1 MERQPRQGLGL
12 EHRSWKLRLA
22 QTLAR
27 TRVDLSFALVDALLI
42 IVAYSA
48 ALVLRFMDLEGVP
61 ADWLHGFLIALPIIL
76 LVHLSFNV
84 VFGAYGH
91 VWKYASVEEAMRL
104 VAATSVSLLVLLA
117 GLVEYRHLSGGEE
130 GLIPLMVLA
139 VGAGLTLGGM
149 GAVRFRARLFS
160 FRRHGEEPE
169 PERTLVVGTGRVA
182 ADLVRHAGSQI
193 KVLAFVGHDGEPVSS
208 RRLAGLPVIGSLDDI
223 PEFVEWLGVSQVVIA
238 APLDDQALRRLVDG
252 CMDSDVRLRIVPGI
266 DDVLADG
273 ATLRDAR
280 DLQIAD
286 LLPRQP
292 VSTDL
297 ARVDAILH
305 DKRILVTGA
314 GGSIG
319 AEIVQQVLQA
329 GPEMVLAL
337 DNDETHLFNADLQ
350 WSSDIAHPVLCDI
363 RDLGAL
369 RSLIS
374 STRPQVVFHAAAHK
388 HVPLLESFPQ
398 EAAKTNVLG
407 TANLL
412 EALADTDIE
421 QFVLISTDKA
431 VDPTSAMGA
440 SKRFAELLVQS
451 AATDGRPGVY
461 SAVRFGNVL
470 GSRGSVVPTFMH
482 QIQHGGPV
490 TVSDPRME
498 RYFMTVS
505 EAVQLVLQASALA
518 SGGEV
523 FVLDMGEPVRIVDLA
538 RRMIRLAGLVPG
550 RDVDV
555 EVIGARPGEKIRE
568 ILSLQPL
575 QPSAHPKI
583 RIATPPFPDAGTLGS
598 AVHELASLIERDDLP
613 GVRSMLDSMAWQN
626 WATHVR
632 VDLDALEES
641 KHEAM

>member
-1 MERQPRQGLGL
+1 MERTPRQGLGL

-48 ALVLRFMDLEGVP
+48 ALVLRFIDLEGVP
-61 ADWLHGFLIALPIIL
+61 SDWLHGFLLALPIIL
-76 LVHLSFNV
+76 IVHLGFNV
-84 VFGAYGH
+84 AFGAYGH
-91 VWKYASVEEAMRL
+91 VWMYASVEEAMRL
-104 VAATSVSLLVLLA
+104 VAAASMSLAVLLA
-117 GLVEYRHLSGGEE
+117 GLLEYRHLSGGDE

-149 GAVRFRARLFS
+149 GAVRFRTRLFS
-160 FRRHGEEPE
+160 FRRHGEDAE
-169 PERTLVVGTGRVA
+169 PERTLVVGTGRAA

-193 KVLAFVGHDGEPVSS
+193 EVLAFVGHSGEPESP
-208 RRLAGLPVIGSLDDI
+208 RRLAGLPVIGSLDEI
-223 PEFVEWLGVSQVVIA
+223 PELVEWLDVSQVVIA
-238 APLDDQALRRLVDG
+238 APLDDQALRGLVDG

-266 DDVLADG
+266 DDVLADT

-297 ARVDAILH
+297 ALVNAILH

-329 GPEMVLAL
+329 GPETVLAL
-337 DNDETHLFNADLQ
+337 DNDETHLFNANLE
-350 WSSDIAHPVLCDI
+350 WSSDIVRPALCDI
-363 RDLGAL
+363 RDLGAV
-369 RSLIS
+369 RSLVAS
-374 STRPQVVFHAAAHK
+374 HSPQVVFHAAAHK

-412 EALADTDIE
+412 DALAGTDLE

-451 AATDGRPGVY
+451 AASDGRRGVY

-482 QIQHGGPV
+482 QIQQGGPV

-505 EAVQLVLQASALA
+505 EAVELVLQASALA

-523 FVLDMGEPVRIVDLA
+523 FVLDMGEPVKIVDLA

-550 RDVDV
+550 RDV
-555 EVIGARPGEKIRE
+555 EVQVVGARPGEKIRE
-568 ILSLQPL
+568 VLSLLPL
-575 QPSAHPKI
+575 QPSPHPKI
-583 RIATPPFPDAGTLGS
+583 RIATPRFPDSDTLRA
-598 AVHELASLIERDDLP
+598 AVRELASLIERDDLP
-613 GVRSMLDSMAWQN
+613 GVRSVLDSMASQN
-626 WATHVR
+626 RATHVR
-632 VDLDALEES
+632 VDLDTLEES
-641 KHEAM
+641 RHEAI